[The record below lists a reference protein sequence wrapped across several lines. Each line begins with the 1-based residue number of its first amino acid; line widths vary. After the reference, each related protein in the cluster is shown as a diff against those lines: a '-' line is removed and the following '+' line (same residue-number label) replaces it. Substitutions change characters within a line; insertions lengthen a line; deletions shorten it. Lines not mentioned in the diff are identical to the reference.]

1 MMKELSLGYAESIR
15 AGVMR
20 IMNFRGTVTGLD
32 RFLASLPY
40 LLPLFSVLPLFLLG
54 AMLLPGADIL
64 SPVLSAVVGISVMS
78 GALFGQ
84 YGSLIVFFGLYLLV
98 VRNSEVKY
106 FIRFHTMQS
115 LLFGIAAS
123 LVGLVL
129 SLLGPALGPLETWL
143 GLLVSLAVGG
153 ASIYSIFCSI
163 MGNYGSIPVIS
174 EAVESQLRF

>member
-1 MMKELSLGYAESIR
+1 
-15 AGVMR
+15 
-20 IMNFRGTVTGLD
+20 MNFRGTVTGLD

-54 AMLLPGADIL
+54 AMLLPGGEIV
-64 SPVLSAVVGISVMS
+64 SPVLSVVVGISAMS

-98 VRNSEVKY
+98 VRNSDIKY

-115 LLFGIAAS
+115 LLIGIAAS

-129 SLLGPALGPLETWL
+129 NLLGPALGELTSWL
-143 GLLVSLAVGG
+143 GLLVSIAVGG
-153 ASIYSIFCSI
+153 ASIYSIFCAI

>member
-1 MMKELSLGYAESIR
+1 
-15 AGVMR
+15 
-20 IMNFRGTVTGLD
+20 MNFRGTVTGLD

-54 AMLLPGADIL
+54 AALLLGREVVSPILDI
-64 SPVLSAVVGISVMS
+64 VMNISVTS

-98 VRNSEVKY
+98 VRNSEIKY

-115 LLFGIAAS
+115 LLIGIAAS

-129 SLLGPALGPLETWL
+129 SLLGPALGSLESLL
-143 GLLVSLAVGG
+143 GLVVSLAVGG
-153 ASIYSIFCSI
+153 ASIYSIFCAI
-163 MGNYGSIPVIS
+163 MGNYGAIPVIS